1 MRSRYEVLTLADL
14 VNTASDDVLSE
25 ELITMQLVEEGVVEE
40 ELPEVERLAIRD
52 YQQLDTHLL

>member
-1 MRSRYEVLTLADL
+1 MRSRYEGLTLADL

-25 ELITMQLVEEGVVEE
+25 ELITMQLVKEGVVEE